1 MSSLQYFVL
10 ICDKKK
16 KSTFLKLM
24 DSHGAKCID
33 IAYGKGSAKADAFSK
48 ALGFEVEEHK
58 VVISSLIATSKATE
72 LIDVLLTQYQFN
84 RQNTGFAFT
93 IPVEG
98 LSV

>member
-16 KSTFLKLM
+16 KNMFIELM
-24 DSHGAKCID
+24 GSYGAICID
-33 IAYGKGSAKADAFSK
+33 TSYGRGSANAGAIAK
-48 ALGFEVEEHK
+48 ALGFETEEHK
-58 VVISSLIATSKATE
+58 VVISGLVQREKAKE
-72 LIDVLLTQYQFN
+72 LIDTLTTKYSFN

-93 IPVEG
+93 IPVES